1 MLAEAIRNSYAYNE
15 WATEK
20 IFDAAEGM
28 TVEQLDAPGPI
39 PHGSIRGT
47 LLHML
52 TAHQRFLSW
61 WDGSMT
67 AQESY
72 SRRMNPDDYPDLAAV
87 RALWQ
92 QVAEQARAFV
102 GDLSDE
108 DATHYLSM
116 TRPDGAEFG
125 FPLWQMMQ
133 HIANHATQH
142 CSEIAAMLTEAGRSP
157 GDIDML
163 FYQIEANARA

>member
-1 MLAEAIRNSYAYNE
+1 L
-15 WATEK
+15 T
-20 IFDAAEGM
+20 
-28 TVEQLDAPGPI
+28 TEQLNASGAI
-39 PHGSIRGT
+39 PHGSIRET

-52 TAHQRFLSW
+52 AAHQRFLAW

-67 AQESY
+67 AQEAY

-87 RALWQ
+87 RTLWQ
-92 QVAEQARAFV
+92 QVAEQTRAFV
-102 GDLSDE
+102 QNLSDE
-108 DATHYLSM
+108 NAARIYTM
-116 TRPDGAEFG
+116 TRPDGGELA

-142 CSEIAAMLTEAGRSP
+142 RSEVATLLTEAGRSP

-163 FYQIEANARA
+163 FYQIAANAQA

>member
-15 WATEK
+15 WATDK
-20 IFDAAEGM
+20 ILDAAEGL
-28 TVEQLDAPGPI
+28 TVEQLNAPGST
-39 PHGSIRGT
+39 PHRSIRGT

-52 TAHQRFLSW
+52 VAQQRFLSW

-67 AQESY
+67 AQEAYGRS
-72 SRRMNPDDYPDLAAV
+72 MNPDEFPDLATV

-92 QVAEQARAFV
+92 QVAEQTRAFIQN
-102 GDLSDE
+102 LSDE
-108 DATHYLSM
+108 DAERIYTT
-116 TRPDGAEFG
+116 TRPDGGELA

-133 HIANHATQH
+133 HIANHGTQH
-142 CSEIAAMLTEAGRSP
+142 RSEVAAMLTEAGHSP

-163 FYQIEANARA
+163 FYQIEANARS